1 MRGRGPA
8 RNRRREGRHDL
19 WACGARLI
27 ASHLCARESPYQC
40 IMTCQLESRSL
51 YAPFPSTPIEQ
62 PLARRTFERILL
74 IKPSA
79 LGDVIH
85 TLPVLVKLRERY
97 PAARIDWLLTPA
109 IADLVA
115 HHPGLSGI
123 VLFDRRRYGHAWRSP
138 AAAQGLVGLFSQLR
152 RARYDLV
159 IDLHGQFRSAMFALA
174 TGAAVRIGFDR
185 PRPRAIR
192 RSSPRLLPAQAYRHG
207 WTGAREGSWLAYTHR
222 IAIPTLEA
230 HAADRYLWLGP
241 MLGLDSTS
249 QPDFRVPIPD
259 VARLRADELL
269 VSAGVTKNQ
278 PLAVLTPGTIW
289 ETKHWRADG
298 FADVAR
304 HLLRGGRA
312 VVLAGAGKDA
322 AACEAVAHLCPEAVN
337 LCDRTRISELAA
349 LIARADICVTNDS
362 GPMHLA
368 AALGRPLVS
377 IFGPTDEIW
386 IGPYARP
393 RAVVRAPGIACAPCY
408 LRRLRDCP
416 NGHACMTRVSSAE
429 VIARVDEAL
438 IAGARTARAGS
449 WAPR

>member
-1 MRGRGPA
+1 MFGCRG
-8 RNRRREGRHDL
+8 
-19 WACGARLI
+19 
-27 ASHLCARESPYQC
+27 
-40 IMTCQLESRSL
+40 
-51 YAPFPSTPIEQ
+51 IEP

-85 TLPVLVKLRERY
+85 ALPVLVKLRERY
-97 PAARIDWLLTPA
+97 PEARIDWLLTPA

-115 HHPGLSGI
+115 HHPGLSRV
-123 VLFDRRRYGHAWRSP
+123 VLFDRRRYAHAWRSP
-138 AAAQGLVGLFSQLR
+138 AAARDLMRLFSQLR
-152 RARYDLV
+152 GGRYDLV
-159 IDLHGQFRSAMFALA
+159 IDLHGQFRSAVFALA
-174 TGAAVRIGFDR
+174 TGAAVRVGFDR
-185 PRPRAIR
+185 PRRRAIR
-192 RSSPRLLPAQAYRHG
+192 RSSPRSLPARAYRHG

-222 IAIPTLEA
+222 IAIPSLDA
-230 HAADRYLWLGP
+230 HAADRYLWLAP
-241 MLGLDSTS
+241 ILGLNSTS
-249 QPDFRVPIPD
+249 QPDFSVPIPTI
-259 VARLRADELL
+259 ARRRVDELL
-269 VSAGVTKNQ
+269 ASAGVAMDQ

-289 ETKHWRADG
+289 ETKHWRAEG

-322 AACEAVAHLCPEAVN
+322 AACQAVARLCPQAVN
-337 LCDRTRISELAA
+337 VCDRTHVSELAA

-393 RAVVRAPGIACAPCY
+393 RAVVRAPGVACAPCY
-408 LRRLRDCP
+408 LRRLRECP
-416 NGHACMTRVSSAE
+416 NAHACMTRVSSAE

-438 IAGARTARAGS
+438 PRCAAGGGGS
-449 WAPR
+449 GALRHSTEETR